1 MLTSRPFIDA
11 LRPICEITFDL
22 LLSSYVSSLEA
33 YHECYVNK
41 SAKEGRPRK
50 SVDKW
55 EEAMNVAT
63 KASGEFREAEMKRQT
78 QLINEANI
86 IVEEA
91 MASLKHRHVIPTLS
105 I

>member
-1 MLTSRPFIDA
+1 M
-11 LRPICEITFDL
+11 
-22 LLSSYVSSLEA
+22 
-33 YHECYVNK
+33 NK

-86 IVEEA
+86 ILEEA
-91 MASLKHRHVIPTLS
+91 MASLKRRYVIPTLS
-105 I
+105 GIVSDHLSSNVVWMQFQPLTERSLL